1 MTVNIPPM
9 TKHAR
14 LCQKCLPKYIF
25 LIVSRDDGEEFRQEN
40 RTKITI
46 TGSVD
51 QSAKLQSVFPS
62 YMYLV
67 RCNHIKTNLS
77 IIWSLLTGN
86 TCTREGT
93 RPVFAAAHIS
103 SLGSWPVVSSA
114 GLVKRYLTTTGRSVS
129 GWYQLSVT
137 NGYRWR
143 IWPLF
148 PFSSRG
154 FWERSIQ
161 KFSC

>member
-25 LIVSRDDGEEFRQEN
+25 LIDSRDDAQEFRQEN

-46 TGSVD
+46 TRSVD

-62 YMYLV
+62 YMYF
-67 RCNHIKTNLS
+67 NIITDPS

-93 RPVFAAAHIS
+93 MPVFAAAHIS

-114 GLVKRYLTTTGRSVS
+114 GLVQRYLTTTGRSVS

-154 FWERSIQ
+154 FWE
-161 KFSC
+161 